1 MKLSPTFL
9 TASFFLAV
17 LIQTICSIHYLKRNI
32 IFVSLRRYTY
42 IFWNRKIIIFLIIFQ
57 YQPSDFD
64 LRDDNHGV
72 MVRTFNNLFDKIRAL
87 NNEEEFCKIKAS
99 YLEIYNEKTIDLL
112 NHGSKRMNL
121 PLRWNKQNQAFNV
134 ENLFVFSC
142 TETQDLVNILLE
154 GTKNRALGS
163 HRFVFHIHERAN
175 FSSLN

>member
-1 MKLSPTFL
+1 MYGLYSRAAYDGART
-9 TASFFLAV
+9 V
-17 LIQTICSIHYLKRNI
+17 CNI
-32 IFVSLRRYTY
+32 ML
-42 IFWNRKIIIFLIIFQ
+42 FLIIFQ

-163 HRFVFHIHERAN
+163 HRFVFHIHKKHIFQVWEV
-175 FSSLN
+175 

>member
-1 MKLSPTFL
+1 
-9 TASFFLAV
+9 
-17 LIQTICSIHYLKRNI
+17 
-32 IFVSLRRYTY
+32 
-42 IFWNRKIIIFLIIFQ
+42 
-57 YQPSDFD
+57 
-64 LRDDNHGV
+64 

-163 HRFVFHIHERAN
+163 HRFVFHIHKKHIFQVWEVREVKNSWNKWTKIWDLETSFFELNMMVKSGLVFFYFKILLAP
-175 FSSLN
+175 SELLQPSAKKICPESLN

>member
-1 MKLSPTFL
+1 MYI
-9 TASFFLAV
+9 
-17 LIQTICSIHYLKRNI
+17 LIRWKKFRRENKIRNI
-32 IFVSLRRYTY
+32 IT
-42 IFWNRKIIIFLIIFQ
+42 FLIIFQ

-163 HRFVFHIHERAN
+163 HRYVFHIHKKIWFTGPGGSRVLGGSEWGWLFR
-175 FSSLN
+175 SSRRLMLLACH